1 MVPPSDVYSSVNNNG
16 GEYVV
21 KLDFSKI
28 DVRAEME
35 EYDWE
40 QPTWSDAKLIARSP
54 FRPDNSPSFYVHFTG
69 EAAGTWG
76 DSGGYD
82 EWAKGGLV
90 KLLAYLR
97 DETTEEVYDY
107 LSDKYGIR
115 EIAEG
120 DLIKLPSIALTERK
134 GPTFLPETILEA
146 LDDNFDYLIGRGIS
160 EETQRRLGIKY
171 NARSKSVAFPW
182 RHING
187 QLANVKY
194 RNTDKKLF
202 FYENDGISIRTLV
215 FGLDIVYN
223 EGIRKVAVCEA
234 EVDALS
240 LWEVGLPAIALGTS
254 SMSPEQAE
262 LILKSPID
270 HLVIATDADAAGDK
284 VAKQIKELMGG
295 MVHTTRK
302 KWQDGNKDA
311 NDALMKSKGMTK

>member
-1 MVPPSDVYSSVNNNG
+1 M
-16 GEYVV
+16 
-21 KLDFSKI
+21 KLDFSRI

-69 EAAGTWG
+69 DAAGTWG
-76 DSGGYD
+76 DSGSYD
-82 EWAKGGLV
+82 EWSKGGLV
-90 KLLAYLR
+90 KLLSYLR
-97 DETTEEVYDY
+97 DESTEDTYDY
-107 LSDKYGIR
+107 LADKYGIR

-120 DLIKLPSIALTERK
+120 DLIKIPSIALMERK
-134 GPTFLPETILEA
+134 GPKWIPEMVMDALE
-146 LDDNFDYLIGRGIS
+146 DDFTYLEGRGIS
-160 EETQRRLGIKY
+160 EATQRRIGIKY
-171 NARSKSVAFPW
+171 DSKHDSVAFPW

-187 QLANVKY
+187 QLANIKY
-194 RNTDKKLF
+194 RNTQEKK
-202 FYENDGISIRTLV
+202 FYYVKDGVSIRTLV

-240 LWEVGLPAIALGTS
+240 LWEVGLPAVALGTS

-262 LILKSPID
+262 LILKSPIE
-270 HLVIATDADAAGDK
+270 HLVIATDGDAAGDK

-302 KWQDGNKDA
+302 QWKDGCKDA
-311 NDALMKSKGMTK
+311 NDALMRSLGLK

>member
-1 MVPPSDVYSSVNNNG
+1 MA
-16 GEYVV
+16 

-76 DSGGYD
+76 DSGAYD
-82 EWAKGGLV
+82 EYAKGGLIQ
-90 KLLAYLR
+90 LLSYLR

-107 LSDKYGIR
+107 LTDKYGIR

-120 DLIKLPSIALTERK
+120 DLIKLPSIALMERK
-134 GPTFLPETILEA
+134 GPKWIPEMVLDQ
-146 LDDNFDYLIGRGIS
+146 LDDDFSYLESRGIS
-160 EETQRRLGIKY
+160 EDTQRRLGIKY
-171 NARSKSVAFPW
+171 DAKHDSVAFPW

-187 QLANVKY
+187 QLANIKY
-194 RNTDKKLF
+194 RNTKEKQ
-202 FYENDGISIRTLV
+202 FYYVKDGTSIRTLV

-302 KWQDGNKDA
+302 KWKDGCKDA
-311 NDALMKSKGMTK
+311 NDALMKSKGLTK